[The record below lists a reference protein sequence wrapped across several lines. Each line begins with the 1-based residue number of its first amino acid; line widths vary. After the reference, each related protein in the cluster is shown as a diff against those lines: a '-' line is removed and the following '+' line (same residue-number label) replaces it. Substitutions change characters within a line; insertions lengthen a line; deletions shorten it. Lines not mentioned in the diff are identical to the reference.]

1 MNTSLPPESDR
12 YDEEERQARLV
23 VLRRAISRGV
33 DELDA
38 GRGVDGEQAFAQIL
52 EELELED

>member
-23 VLRRAISRGV
+23 ALRRAISRGV